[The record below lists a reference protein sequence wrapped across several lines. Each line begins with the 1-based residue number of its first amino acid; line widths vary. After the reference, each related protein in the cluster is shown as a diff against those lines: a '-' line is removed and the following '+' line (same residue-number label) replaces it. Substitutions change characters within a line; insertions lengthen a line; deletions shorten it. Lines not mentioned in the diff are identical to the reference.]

1 MAEETKIVYYIGDEK
16 TPYLSKVN
24 IPSGLITLGHFKAAI
39 NKPNYK
45 YFFRSTDA
53 DFG

>member
-1 MAEETKIVYYIGDEK
+1 MPEETKIVYYIGEEQ
-16 TPYLSKVN
+16 TPYMSKVA
-24 IPSGLITLGHFKAAI
+24 IPPDEITLGIFKAAI